1 MGRGRQKAKN
11 MKVARKLKYFS
22 PETDFNSLQREL
34 SGTEESNGEPQD
46 SDDED
51 MYWDDDSPSTGWSY
65 SAWEE
70 DEEDE

>member
-34 SGTEESNGEPQD
+34 STAEQSDDSPQD
-46 SDDED
+46 SNDED
-51 MYWDDDSPSTGWSY
+51 EYWDDSPSAGWRY

-70 DEEDE
+70 DEEED